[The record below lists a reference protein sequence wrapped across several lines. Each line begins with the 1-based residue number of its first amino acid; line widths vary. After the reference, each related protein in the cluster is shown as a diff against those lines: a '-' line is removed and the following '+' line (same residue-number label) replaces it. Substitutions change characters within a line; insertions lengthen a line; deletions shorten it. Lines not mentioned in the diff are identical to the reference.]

1 MKNSWIL
8 IIVLL
13 ASCGSPSGKKPEMN
27 RDEKIKLDQYLVQGK
42 ELYETYC
49 TNCHQ
54 DSGEGLA
61 SLYPPLAKSDYL
73 LADIPRAAC
82 IIKNGQF
89 KEIVVN
95 GTTYN
100 QMMPGLAHLT
110 NLEIAAILTYVT
122 NSWENDKGIQNV
134 ADVEKWLQECEE

>member
-1 MKNSWIL
+1 MLVIA
-8 IIVLL
+8 LL
-13 ASCGSPSGKKPEMN
+13 ASCGSPSGQQTELN
-27 RDEKIKLDQYLVQGK
+27 REDKIKLDQYLIQGK

-95 GTTYN
+95 GTTYS
-100 QMMPGLAHLT
+100 QMMPGLGHLT
-110 NLEIAAILTYVT
+110 NLEIAEILTYVT
-122 NSWENDKGIQNV
+122 NSWGNEAGIQNV
-134 ADVEKWLQECEE
+134 AEVEKWLQSCEE